1 VSAPP
6 DATHRDYARVAQAVA
21 FVEARVAAGGGPP
34 SVAEVAAHLAMS
46 PAHLRRLFADWA
58 GIAPKAFVRAAA
70 AVAAGAA
77 LRRGRTTLDTA
88 VTLGLSSQGR
98 LHDLTVDVDG
108 ATPGEV
114 ARAGGGATLRT
125 GVHDTPFGPALV
137 AVTGRGVCGLRFL
150 TGVDAAAE
158 RAAMLAPWSDAT
170 VVEDPAASAHVPDAL
185 DRALRGG
192 GRRPGDPS
200 VDRAGDLRRGLRGT
214 NLQVQVWRA
223 LLAVPAG
230 AWTTYGDIAAHLGR
244 PTASRA
250 VAGAVA
256 RNPVGVLVPCH
267 RVLRGTGALG
277 GYRWGTTRKTA
288 LLAFEAVATAEAAS
302 A

>member
-1 VSAPP
+1 MPTTS
-6 DATHRDYARVAQAVA
+6 TRDYDRVAAAVRL
-21 FVEARVAAGGGPP
+21 VEARVAAGEGPP
-34 SVAEVAAHLAMS
+34 SVHDLAAHLGLSA
-46 PAHLRRLFADWA
+46 AHLRRLFADWA

-77 LRRGRTTLDTA
+77 LRSGRTTLDTA
-88 VTLGLSSQGR
+88 VALGLSSPGR

-108 ATPGEV
+108 ATPGQV
-114 ARAGGGATLRT
+114 ARAGGGVTLRL

-137 AVTGRGVCGLRFL
+137 AVTDRGVAGVRFL
-150 TGVDAAAE
+150 TGADADVE
-158 RAAMLAPWSDAT
+158 RAALLAPWSGAE
-170 VVEDPAASAHVPDAL
+170 VVDDPVASAHVPGAL
-185 DRALRGG
+185 AAAVRPGGAGG
-192 GRRPGDPS
+192 G
-200 VDRAGDLRRGLRGT
+200 LRLVLRGT

-223 LLAVPAG
+223 LLAVPPAT
-230 AWTTYGDIAAHLGR
+230 WTTYGDVAAHLGR

-288 LLAFEAVATAEAAS
+288 LLALETAAAG